1 MYCAFRYVNYIKKVM
16 KMNIKNR
23 TAAVIASE
31 CIEAKREETQA
42 NKKRVGIEDELVA
55 LLGAKDEGSETHNID
70 DFKIAITGR
79 LNRKVDWD
87 VFDKL
92 AIPIDMQPVKV
103 KRELDLKGL
112 RYLEDNEPSTYKKLA
127 KAMTV
132 EPAKTS
138 VTVTR
143 KEF

>member
-1 MYCAFRYVNYIKKVM
+1 
-16 KMNIKNR
+16 MNIPNR
-23 TAAVIASE
+23 TAAVIAAE
-31 CIEAKREETQA
+31 WIEAKKAEIKA
-42 NKKRVGIEDELVA
+42 NKDRVDLEEELIA
-55 LLGAKDEGSETHNID
+55 LLGAKEEGSETHNID

-92 AIPIDMQPVKV
+92 GIPVDLQPVKI

-112 RYLEDNEPSTYKKLA
+112 RYLEDNEPSIYKKLA

-143 KEF
+143 KEY

>member
-1 MYCAFRYVNYIKKVM
+1 
-16 KMNIKNR
+16 MNIPNR
-23 TAAVIASE
+23 TAAVIAAE
-31 CIEAKREETQA
+31 WIEAKKAEIKA
-42 NKKRVGIEDELVA
+42 NKDRVDLEDELIA
-55 LLGAKDEGSETHNID
+55 LLGAKEEGSKTHNID

-92 AIPIDMQPVKV
+92 GIPVDLQPVKI

-112 RYLEDNEPSTYKKLA
+112 RYLEDNEPSIYKKLA

-143 KEF
+143 KEY

>member
-1 MYCAFRYVNYIKKVM
+1 VRSVTSIYKIKVM

-23 TAAVIASE
+23 TACIIASE
-31 CIEAKREETQA
+31 WIEAKKEEVQA
-42 NKKRVGIEDELVA
+42 NKKRVGIEDELIA
-55 LLGAKDEGSETHNID
+55 LLGAKEEGSETHD
-70 DFKIAITGR
+70 VEDFKIAITGR

-92 AIPIDMQPVKV
+92 GIPTEVQPVKV

>member
-1 MYCAFRYVNYIKKVM
+1 
-16 KMNIKNR
+16 MNILNR
-23 TAAVIASE
+23 NAAVIAAE
-31 CIEAKREETQA
+31 WIEAKKAEIKA
-42 NKKRVGIEDELVA
+42 NKDRVDLEDELIA
-55 LLGAKDEGSETHNID
+55 LLGAKEEGSETHNID

-92 AIPIDMQPVKV
+92 CIPSDMQPVKV

-112 RYLEDNEPSTYKKLA
+112 RYLEDNEPTIYKKLA

-143 KEF
+143 KEY

>member
-1 MYCAFRYVNYIKKVM
+1 
-16 KMNIKNR
+16 MNIANR
-23 TAAVIASE
+23 TVAVIAAE
-31 CIEAKREETQA
+31 WIEAKKEEIEA
-42 NKKRVGIEDELVA
+42 NKKRVGIEDELIA
-55 LLGAKDEGSETHNID
+55 LLGAKEEGSETHNIE

-92 AIPIDMQPVKV
+92 GISADMQPVKM

-112 RYLEDNEPSTYKKLA
+112 RYLEDNEPAIYKKLA

-143 KEF
+143 KDY

>member
-1 MYCAFRYVNYIKKVM
+1 
-16 KMNIKNR
+16 MNIANR
-23 TAAVIASE
+23 TTAIIAAE
-31 CIEAKREETQA
+31 WIEAKKAEIEA
-42 NKKRVGIEDELVA
+42 NKKRVDIEDELIA
-55 LLGAKDEGSETHNID
+55 LLGAKTEGSETHNID

-79 LNRKVDWD
+79 LNRKMDWD

-92 AIPIDMQPVKV
+92 NIPADMQPVKI
-103 KRELDLKGL
+103 KREIDLKGL
-112 RYLEDNEPSTYKKLA
+112 RYIEDNEPTIYKKLA

-143 KEF
+143 KEY

>member
-1 MYCAFRYVNYIKKVM
+1 
-16 KMNIKNR
+16 MNIKNR
-23 TAAVIASE
+23 TACIIASE
-31 CIEAKREETQA
+31 WIEAKKEEVQA
-42 NKKRVGIEDELVA
+42 NKKRVGIEDELIA
-55 LLGAKDEGSETHNID
+55 LLGAKEEGSETHDIE

-92 AIPIDMQPVKV
+92 GIPTEVQPVKV

-112 RYLEDNEPSTYKKLA
+112 RYLEENDTAIYKKLA

-143 KEF
+143 KEY

>member
-1 MYCAFRYVNYIKKVM
+1 
-16 KMNIKNR
+16 MNIPNR
-23 TAAVIASE
+23 TAAVIAAE
-31 CIEAKREETQA
+31 WIEAKKAEIKA
-42 NKKRVGIEDELVA
+42 NKDRVDLEDELIA
-55 LLGAKDEGSETHNID
+55 LLGAKEEGSETHNID

-92 AIPIDMQPVKV
+92 GIPVDLQPVKI

-112 RYLEDNEPSTYKKLA
+112 RYLEDNEPSIYKKLA

-143 KEF
+143 KEY

>member
-1 MYCAFRYVNYIKKVM
+1 
-16 KMNIKNR
+16 MNIANR
-23 TAAVIASE
+23 TVAVIAAE
-31 CIEAKREETQA
+31 WIEAKKEEVEA
-42 NKKRVGIEDELVA
+42 NKKRVGIEDELIA

-92 AIPIDMQPVKV
+92 GIPVDMQPVKM

-112 RYLEDNEPSTYKKLA
+112 RYIEDNEPTIYKKLA
-127 KAMTV
+127 KAITV

-143 KEF
+143 KEY

>member
-1 MYCAFRYVNYIKKVM
+1 
-16 KMNIKNR
+16 MNIANR
-23 TAAVIASE
+23 TVAVIALE
-31 CIEAKREETQA
+31 WLQAKKEEIEA
-42 NKKRVGIEDELVA
+42 NKKRISVEDELIA
-55 LLGAKDEGSETHNID
+55 LLGAKEEGSETHNVE
-70 DFKIAITGR
+70 DFKIQITGR
-79 LNRKVDWD
+79 LNRKMDWD

-92 AIPIDMQPVKV
+92 GISIDMQPVRV

-112 RYLEDNEPSTYKKLA
+112 RYLEDNEPAIYKKLA

-143 KEF
+143 KD